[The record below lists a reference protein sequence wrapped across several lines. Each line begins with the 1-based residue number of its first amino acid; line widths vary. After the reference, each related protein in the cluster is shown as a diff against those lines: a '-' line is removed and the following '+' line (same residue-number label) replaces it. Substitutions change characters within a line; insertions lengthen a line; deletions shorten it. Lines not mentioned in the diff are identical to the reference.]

1 MHADGGSHIEEQ
13 VNLWDFLGK
22 KIQENFKEN
31 LICIYFEI
39 MFYLYILVHALFSFY
54 VIIYV
59 CDYSVLENYINV
71 TVNSNSVRN
80 YCSYKKMK

>member
-1 MHADGGSHIEEQ
+1 
-13 VNLWDFLGK
+13 
-22 KIQENFKEN
+22 
-31 LICIYFEI
+31 

-54 VIIYV
+54 VINMYLY
-59 CDYSVLENYINV
+59 DYGVLEIYIV

>member
-1 MHADGGSHIEEQ
+1 MRFFGNI
-13 VNLWDFLGK
+13 K
-22 KIQENFKEN
+22 YRKILREFN
-31 LICIYFEI
+31 IYIYIYFEI

-54 VIIYV
+54 VIIYLY
-59 CDYSVLENYINV
+59 DYSVLEIYINV